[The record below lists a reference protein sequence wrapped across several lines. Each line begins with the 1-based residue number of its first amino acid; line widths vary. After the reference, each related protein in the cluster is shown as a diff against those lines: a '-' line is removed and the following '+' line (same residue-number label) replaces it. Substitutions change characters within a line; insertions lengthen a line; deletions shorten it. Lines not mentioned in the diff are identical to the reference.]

1 MAYTCIH
8 THTSSTHIMAWVFL
22 LSPKWGS
29 HSLSIPGTQ
38 SYTEEHEGLPVKHFN
53 HLASYKHSNLLLHQ
67 IPGLWKSFRGKP
79 NLLQGGIQMVY
90 TNMWTYQLCATC
102 SIKKIN
108 WQNEKPGG
116 REREAGQLVK
126 WRTLVLRLS
135 FGTQHT
141 LSAAWDIRPHP
152 ICAFDTIVAQHLST
166 ADITKCFTIK

>member
-1 MAYTCIH
+1 MLGKSSHSDIWWNTKEEITSKPVLKSVCVGGIHMH
-8 THTSSTHIMAWVFL
+8 THTHTLSTHIMAWVFL

-67 IPGLWKSFRGKP
+67 IPGLWKSFGGKP

-108 WQNEKPGG
+108 WQNEKAGG

-126 WRTLVLRLS
+126 WRTRS
-135 FGTQHT
+135 E
-141 LSAAWDIRPHP
+141 A
-152 ICAFDTIVAQHLST
+152 
-166 ADITKCFTIK
+166 

>member
-1 MAYTCIH
+1 MLGKSSHSDIWWNTKEEITSKPVLKSVCVGGIHMH
-8 THTSSTHIMAWVFL
+8 THTHIFHTYH
-22 LSPKWGS
+22 G
-29 HSLSIPGTQ
+29 LSIFALPKVRLSQPQ

-67 IPGLWKSFRGKP
+67 IPGLWKSFGGKP

-90 TNMWTYQLCATC
+90 TNMWRYQLCATC

-126 WRTLVLRLS
+126 WRTRS
-135 FGTQHT
+135 E
-141 LSAAWDIRPHP
+141 A
-152 ICAFDTIVAQHLST
+152 
-166 ADITKCFTIK
+166 